1 MVGVVAVGIPVL
13 LAIFGA
19 DYLDTRN
26 ELGAW
31 LPLMLV
37 PAIGLGGRYAGRT
50 GLATTTGLCAI
61 GLFVSISVWTNPAYQ
76 RENTRA
82 LARALGPATLP
93 RAIVLTPGSSSV
105 PLGLYTQPFLKTG
118 EPVREVDLVA
128 MPIRNGVFSGAKPPP
143 RVLNHPPFAAGMN
156 LVEQKFTRSYSL
168 IRFRSA
174 KPQMLQSNFLQ
185 SLRLD
190 SRPVVVLYQR

>member
-1 MVGVVAVGIPVL
+1 
-13 LAIFGA
+13 
-19 DYLDTRN
+19 
-26 ELGAW
+26 
-31 LPLMLV
+31 
-37 PAIGLGGRYAGRT
+37 
-50 GLATTTGLCAI
+50 
-61 GLFVSISVWTNPAYQ
+61 
-76 RENTRA
+76 
-82 LARALGPATLP
+82 
-93 RAIVLTPGSSSV
+93 
-105 PLGLYTQPFLKTG
+105 
-118 EPVREVDLVA
+118 